1 MWLCKYDITFRG
13 TTSMMSS
20 NGNIFH
26 VTGPLWEESTGDRWF
41 PLTKASDVELW
52 CFLWINGWA
61 NNQDAG
67 DLRHHHTHHDVTVM
81 LLLVTFLYTVIMWSL
96 TNRTVTTTNW
106 AISQIPQCTCSISHN
121 APFRTEMCTSLFW
134 MVHCGIW
141 NKCTVGFVRLVYS
154 MCLQTKWSTHY
165 VMIIWHMV
173 NGAIGYKYRLFFFHF
188 CFGLFLGCSCNDITW
203 TCWLHMKTATCDM

>member
-26 VTGPLWEESTGDRWF
+26 VTGPLWGESTGDRWF

-61 NNQDAG
+61 NNQDTG

-96 TNRTVTTTNW
+96 TNRTVTTTN
-106 AISQIPQCTCSISHN
+106 
-121 APFRTEMCTSLFW
+121 
-134 MVHCGIW
+134 
-141 NKCTVGFVRLVYS
+141 S

-165 VMIIWHMV
+165 VMIFWHMV

-188 CFGLFLGCSCNDITW
+188 CFGLFLGCSRNDITW